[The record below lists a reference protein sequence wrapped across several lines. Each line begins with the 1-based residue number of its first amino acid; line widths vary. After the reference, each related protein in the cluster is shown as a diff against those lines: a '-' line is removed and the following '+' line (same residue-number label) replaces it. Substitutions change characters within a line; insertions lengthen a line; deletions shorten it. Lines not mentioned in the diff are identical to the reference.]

1 MSDMLKDLVGHK
13 CSIMGEDGE
22 YFTGSPDIVC
32 EVLASDGEW
41 IKAAYT
47 DKTGRHVVRLG
58 RTDVIES
65 VLVYGD

>member
-1 MSDMLKDLVGHK
+1 MLFRSLDPLTV
-13 CSIMGEDGE
+13 
-22 YFTGSPDIVC
+22 VC

-41 IKAAYT
+41 IKAAFT
-47 DKTGRHVVRLG
+47 DKTGRRVVRLG